1 MLVYSGAIMSKKPR
15 TDEEGLALLLT
26 KTTKADIARHL
37 GIKKQNLTRWKK
49 VPPHYV
55 AQLSELTGLPREY
68 ILPSVFA

>member
-1 MLVYSGAIMSKKPR
+1 MSKNRPR

-26 KTTKADIARHL
+26 KTTKAEIARHL

-55 AQLSELTGLPREY
+55 ADLSKLTGLPREY
-68 ILPSVFA
+68 ILPSLFA